1 MKRLFPFRVI
11 VVLGALLAAPLP
23 SMGATMLDSGGYLA
37 LVAEKNPELAA
48 SASRVEAL
56 YRLVEVVTGSTRPRL
71 GLVASTGR
79 ILREGEGESTLSLS
93 LGKRL
98 DLWGLDA
105 LKIRQAEL
113 AAQLQEAR
121 HAEFAASLMREA
133 ETAYWNAAAG
143 KSTAALYSSLLAQ
156 REEDLRVARLRFEQG
171 TAAKLDVFRAEVQ
184 VEKTRAAK
192 TEAEAALRDALS
204 LMARLAGGER
214 VEPSEAP
221 SRFEIALSA
230 DLDAAWKARPEA
242 RRAAL
247 EKEAAAVST
256 RIASLGMHP
265 VLDASLASTL
275 LSDSRTAVPPESDL
289 LLSFRLELPLYD
301 GGQVRSE
308 KESKKILEKSASYEE
323 AALRAKVAMELEQA
337 SSRLVKAQALEKSR
351 KKEAELASE
360 ELRITR
366 LRYRTGV
373 GSQLELLDAQV
384 REQAARTAYLDAL
397 REMAVARA
405 ELSYALGLGFPPQA
419 GTGERPAGKEY
430 PSP

>member
-1 MKRLFPFRVI
+1 MKRLFPCGVF
-11 VVLGALLAAPLP
+11 LGMLLAAPLP
-23 SMGATMLDSGGYLA
+23 AMANSLLSSGGYLA

-48 SASRVEAL
+48 SASRVESL
-56 YRLVEVVTGSTRPRL
+56 YRLVEAVTGSTRPRL
-71 GLVASTGR
+71 GLVASSGR

-98 DLWGLDA
+98 DLSGLDA
-105 LKIRQAEL
+105 LRIRQAEL
-113 AAQLQEAR
+113 AAEIQEAR

-143 KSTAALYSSLLAQ
+143 KSTVALYASLLAQ
-156 REEDLRVARLRFEQG
+156 RQEDLRIARLRFEQG
-171 TAAKLDVFRAEVQ
+171 TAARLDVFRAEVQ

-204 LMARLAGGER
+204 LMARLAGGEA
-214 VEPSEAP
+214 VEPSEIPA
-221 SRFEIALSA
+221 RFETTLSA
-230 DLDAAWKARPEA
+230 DLEAAWKARPDA

-247 EKEAAAVST
+247 EREAAAVAT
-256 RIASLGMHP
+256 RIAALGMNP
-265 VLDASLASTL
+265 VLEASLASTL
-275 LSDSRTAVPPESDL
+275 LSDSSTVVPPESDL
-289 LLSFRLELPLYD
+289 LFSLRMEVPLYD
-301 GGQVRSE
+301 GGQTRAE
-308 KESKKILEKSASYEE
+308 KQSRRILETAAEQDE
-323 AALRAKVAMELEQA
+323 RALRVKVAMELAQA
-337 SSRLVKAQALEKSR
+337 SSRLAKAQALEMSR
-351 KKEAELASE
+351 RKEVDLASE

-405 ELSYALGLGFPPQA
+405 QLSYALGLSTLPKAEA
-419 GTGERPAGKEY
+419 GSRPSGKE
-430 PSP
+430 

>member
-1 MKRLFPFRVI
+1 MKRLFPCGVF
-11 VVLGALLAAPLP
+11 LGMLLAAPLP
-23 SMGATMLDSGGYLA
+23 AMANSLLSSGGYLA

-48 SASRVEAL
+48 SASRVESL
-56 YRLVEVVTGSTRPRL
+56 YRLVEAVTGSTRPRL
-71 GLVASTGR
+71 GLVASSGR

-98 DLWGLDA
+98 DLSGLDA
-105 LKIRQAEL
+105 LRIRQAEL
-113 AAQLQEAR
+113 AAEIQEAR

-143 KSTAALYSSLLAQ
+143 KSTVALYASLLAQ
-156 REEDLRVARLRFEQG
+156 RQEDLRIARLRFEQG
-171 TAAKLDVFRAEVQ
+171 TAARLDVFRAEVQ

-204 LMARLAGGER
+204 LMARLAGGEA
-214 VEPSEAP
+214 VEPSEIPA
-221 SRFEIALSA
+221 RFETPLSA
-230 DLDAAWKARPEA
+230 DLEAAWKARPDA

-247 EKEAAAVST
+247 EREAAAVAT
-256 RIASLGMHP
+256 RIAALGMNP
-265 VLDASLASTL
+265 VLEASLASTL
-275 LSDSRTAVPPESDL
+275 LSDSSTVVPPESDL
-289 LLSFRLELPLYD
+289 LFSLRMEVPLYD
-301 GGQVRSE
+301 GGQTRAE
-308 KESKKILEKSASYEE
+308 KQSRRILETAAEQDE
-323 AALRAKVAMELEQA
+323 RALRVKVAMELEQA
-337 SSRLVKAQALEKSR
+337 SSRLEKAQALEMSR
-351 KKEAELASE
+351 RKEVDLASE

-405 ELSYALGLGFPPQA
+405 QLSYALGLSTLPKAEA
-419 GTGERPAGKEY
+419 GNRPSGKE
-430 PSP
+430 